1 MNTIK
6 IAKTTYP
13 VLDVIKNRWSARAFS
28 SKDISDEEL
37 NTLFEAASWAASANN
52 EQSWQYIYAKK
63 GTEAFDT
70 IWNCLLPGNQPWAK
84 HAAALI
90 VAVARKT
97 FEANNTLNAY
107 AGHDLGMANAHLLL
121 QARAMNIYCHPMAG
135 FNKIKLTENL
145 NLSEN
150 QDAFCVIATG
160 FLAEA
165 ETLEEP
171 FKTRELTARKRKN
184 ISEFTFQL

>member
-6 IAKTTYP
+6 IAKTIYP

-28 SKDISDEEL
+28 NKTINDEEL

-63 GTEAFDT
+63 GTGAFDN

-97 FEANNTLNAY
+97 FEANNAVNAY

-121 QARAMNIYCHPMAG
+121 QARTMNIYCHPMAG

-145 NLSEN
+145 NLSDDQE
-150 QDAFCVIATG
+150 AFCVIATG
-160 FLAEA
+160 FLADA

-171 FKTRELTARKRKN
+171 FKTRELTERKRKN
-184 ISEFTFQL
+184 IAEFTFKL